1 MTSSSRFREDVAT
14 IFDVFCEIGSIL
26 PGEKSGQ
33 LLTRYPED
41 YNDESI
47 LRSIQQF
54 AFPCNMRSG
63 ENEAVQLFSFVLT
76 DSASKYSFG
85 FCRYTPRNDTCICL
99 LSAFFWPN
107 VFYKA
112 LNEISMVMNAG
123 SQSDMDTILT
133 RIYHTDIPNA
143 GDVLRFS
150 LPTSNHRFEAKIPDL
165 TKLPTLREDK
175 YMLEFY
181 NAVSARQLI
190 AIYSSM
196 LKERRIIFTGKKLS
210 QLSSCIHA
218 CSMLLTPMSWQSV
231 FIPVLPASL
240 DEMVMAP
247 MPYLIGVPKQVLENS
262 KLKDVGDIVIVDVDE
277 KTLESPFDDVASMPN
292 EVVSF
297 LKSQLKSTTDMN
309 DSFARIFLRAN
320 VILFGDYRS
329 GFVRSENGDTHWDKD
344 KFVENQKSSFQQ
356 FLSSLLGADGVQYL
370 ERFIHDRLDILKQGA
385 AVCDEFELEIEHM
398 DLKSRQNVNSEA
410 LQQAMQSVRDNASD
424 VIGALKDKVSGIQ
437 LANKLNKLTPKEIRK
452 AASKKKNGN
461 VNPMSFD
468 NVQWERMRSDESD
481 TSPIDAPK
489 SSEVPTANLIDFDSP
504 VPNTSVNKWNE
515 FLKPTNFQQ
524 PIPQPNVFTDPFSL
538 LETPPNP
545 SQPASS
551 SFVPAQNGWEKFE

>member
-1 MTSSSRFREDVAT
+1 
-14 IFDVFCEIGSIL
+14 
-26 PGEKSGQ
+26 
-33 LLTRYPED
+33 
-41 YNDESI
+41 
-47 LRSIQQF
+47 
-54 AFPCNMRSG
+54 
-63 ENEAVQLFSFVLT
+63 
-76 DSASKYSFG
+76 
-85 FCRYTPRNDTCICL
+85 
-99 LSAFFWPN
+99 
-107 VFYKA
+107 
-112 LNEISMVMNAG
+112 MVMNAG

-175 YMLEFY
+175 YM
-181 NAVSARQLI
+181 
-190 AIYSSM
+190 
-196 LKERRIIFTGKKLS
+196 
-210 QLSSCIHA
+210 
-218 CSMLLTPMSWQSV
+218 QSV

-398 DLKSRQNVNSEA
+398 DLKSRQ
-410 LQQAMQSVRDNASD
+410 
-424 VIGALKDKVSGIQ
+424 
-437 LANKLNKLTPKEIRK
+437 
-452 AASKKKNGN
+452 
-461 VNPMSFD
+461 
-468 NVQWERMRSDESD
+468 RSDESD

-551 SFVPAQNGWEKFE
+551 SFVQAQNGWEKFE